1 MEILPVERR
10 ATNHRAGIGAEV
22 SPERRCGDCT
32 ACCSGVLR
40 IESAE
45 ISVGPGRPCRHCGE
59 AGCGIYQS
67 RPDVCRQFVCGWLVG
82 SSPLPNWMRPDCSG
96 VIVLAAERHWRG
108 LAVDV
113 ALATS
118 RGPRKNAIRW
128 LLDFSAAHGRPL
140 LYQEEVDGPW
150 IVYGPTEFRDAI
162 GRLKKQN
169 LPLFGGP

>member
-1 MEILPVERR
+1 MQMPSVERA
-10 ATNHRAGIGAEV
+10 ATNRGVRIGAGM
-22 SPERRCGDCT
+22 SPERGCGDCS

-45 ISVGPGRPCRHCGE
+45 ISVGPGRPCRHCG

-67 RPDVCRQFVCGWLVG
+67 RPDVCRQFVCGWLVRG
-82 SSPLPNWMRPDCSG
+82 SPLPDWMRPDRSG
-96 VIVLAAERHWRG
+96 VIVLAAERVWCG

-113 ALATS
+113 ALAAG
-118 RGPRKNAIRW
+118 RGPNKNAIRW
-128 LLDFSAAHGRPL
+128 LLNFSAVQRRPL

-150 IVYGPTEFRDAI
+150 IVYGPAEFRDAI
-162 GRLKKQN
+162 ERLRKEN